1 MKDPFPS
8 ATLPDTAPL
17 TWSDDL
23 SGKMNAGLH
32 EYLDRKTRES
42 ASFRDSLWKHGSPSN
57 HDTEAFRAGERQRLA
72 RLIGLVEERLPPQLI
87 SFMQVGAEPE
97 LAETESYRIEAVRW
111 PVFAEITGEG
121 LLLSPKGPVQARL
134 VAVPDA
140 DQTPEDLVGLTD
152 RVPESSQFPRH
163 LAEVGCQVV
172 VVCLLSREST
182 YSRSELIEQTNQPH
196 REWIYRQAYPLGR
209 HPIGLEVQK
218 LLSLVDWFTEE
229 ERGKAR
235 IGMAG
240 YGEGALL
247 AFYAAALDCRIGSV
261 LVSGYFGPR
270 EDLWRQPVYRNVWG
284 LLREFGD
291 AEIASLIAPRGLVI
305 EYAPEPEVE
314 IPVPEEYH
322 PQKHTAVPGRLRTPF
337 FREVADEFERLRRRY
352 GREGEWKPHLI
363 SAPGEAPV
371 PFGSRAALEAFLNA
385 LELRISPPLRLQPL
399 AVGPAPRPRIPS
411 AQERQVRQM
420 ERYLQRLARRSDRI
434 REEAFFKQVD
444 CSSVETFVR
453 DTGEL
458 KSYLWEELLG
468 RLDDPVP
475 DPNPRSRRIY
485 DTEHWC
491 GYDVVLDL
499 WEEACVWGILC
510 VPKDLSPGER
520 RPVVVCQHGWEGTPT
535 DTIENTPRWGATYNQ
550 FTARL
555 ADRGFVTLAVH
566 NPYWGGYRFLQL
578 ERKAQPLKATLGS
591 IIAAEHLQFLRWL
604 STLPFVDPDR
614 IGFYGISYGG
624 WTANRIPPLLDQY
637 CLAICSACFNDWIRK
652 VTNVDDAPGSYMQN
666 VAFNMAEWDSAHTFS
681 NAEMAYLMIPRPFMV
696 ERGMHDPVAP
706 DSWVAYEY
714 AKVQWL
720 YWQLG
725 LPERTR
731 IEFFNGGHVIHGQ
744 GAFAFL
750 HQHLDW
756 PEPSESSAST
766 FTTNATTRDSGTESS
781 M

>member
-8 ATLPDTAPL
+8 ATLPNTAPL
-17 TWSDDL
+17 TWSGDL

-42 ASFRDSLWKHGSPSN
+42 ASFRDSLWKHGSPSSP
-57 HDTEAFRAGERQRLA
+57 DSEAFLAGERQRLA
-72 RLIGLVEERLPPQLI
+72 NLIGLVEERFPPQLT
-87 SFMQVGAEPE
+87 SFRQVGAEPV

-140 DQTPEDLVGLTD
+140 NQTPEDLIGLTD
-152 RVPESSQFPRH
+152 RVPDCSQFPRH

-229 ERGKAR
+229 EDRGKAR

-247 AFYAAALDCRIGSV
+247 
-261 LVSGYFGPR
+261 
-270 EDLWRQPVYRNVWG
+270 
-284 LLREFGD
+284 
-291 AEIASLIAPRGLVI
+291 
-305 EYAPEPEVE
+305 
-314 IPVPEEYH
+314 
-322 PQKHTAVPGRLRTPF
+322 
-337 FREVADEFERLRRRY
+337 
-352 GREGEWKPHLI
+352 
-363 SAPGEAPV
+363 
-371 PFGSRAALEAFLNA
+371 
-385 LELRISPPLRLQPL
+385 
-399 AVGPAPRPRIPS
+399 
-411 AQERQVRQM
+411 
-420 ERYLQRLARRSDRI
+420 
-434 REEAFFKQVD
+434 
-444 CSSVETFVR
+444 
-453 DTGEL
+453 
-458 KSYLWEELLG
+458 G

-475 DPNPRSRRIY
+475 DPNPRSRKIY

-520 RPVVVCQHGWEGTPT
+520 RPAVVCQHGWEGTPT

-725 LPERTR
+725 LPEGTR

-756 PEPSESSAST
+756 PEPSESSAKT